1 MFPWKPLMQR
11 PHPLQ
16 QCLVHLQEV
25 RIECACSRNRC
36 MNENGQKM
44 ILFLTAAEAAEEA
57 LLQCM
62 LEHPQSLFSPLLN
75 QFNTLYQIVRD
86 QKRRPNS
93 TVEETAEDL
102 LVNHSPN
109 PFIHLSNLF
118 INYRVTS

>member
-1 MFPWKPLMQR
+1 
-11 PHPLQ
+11 
-16 QCLVHLQEV
+16 
-25 RIECACSRNRC
+25 

-44 ILFLTAAEAAEEA
+44 ILFLTAAEAAEGA

-109 PFIHLSNLF
+109 QFIHLSNLF